1 MITINQ
7 FANVNGIFI
16 GSVEFF
22 QFSAIIFTNIR
33 LFTPKL
39 ENAPT

>member
-1 MITINQ
+1 MITINL
-7 FANVNGIFI
+7 FANVKGIFI

-22 QFSAIIFTNIR
+22 QFSAIIFTNIK